1 MAEQGASS
9 GGFEAFEQV
18 RPVRLYER
26 IVEQVEEAVGRG
38 ELRPGQ
44 RLPSERE
51 LVVQFGTSRATV
63 REALRVLESNGVVRS
78 RPGDPNGPEI
88 LPVTSGQLTKQM
100 RRLAR
105 ADGLTLSQLLVS
117 RMMLDSTANRLAATL
132 RSESQLAEMEA
143 AIAQMRE
150 AVEGGYASFSE
161 ADFAFHEAIAR
172 ASGNTLIQVCN
183 AVVRDTVLSLISDKI
198 AHARNSKALMKRS
211 LGHHEQVLD
220 AIRTG
225 DGAGAAHASLH
236 SLYDYYAGYVPAP
249 ERATLRA
256 LLDD

>member
-1 MAEQGASS
+1 MAEPGAS
-9 GGFEAFEQV
+9 GPAFEAFEQV

-51 LVVQFGTSRATV
+51 LTVQFGTSRATV

-132 RSESQLAEMEA
+132 RTEAQLAEMEA
-143 AIAQMRE
+143 AIARMRE

-183 AVVRDTVLSLISDKI
+183 AVVRDTVLSLISEKI
-198 AHARNSKALMKRS
+198 AHARNSKALMRRS

-220 AIRTG
+220 AIRAG
-225 DGAGAAHASLH
+225 DGAAASHASLH

-249 ERATLRA
+249 ERATLQA

>member
-1 MAEQGASS
+1 MPEPGASTR
-9 GGFEAFEQV
+9 AFEQV

-51 LVVQFGTSRATV
+51 LVLQFGTSRATV

-132 RSESQLAEMEA
+132 RTEAQLAEMET

-198 AHARNSKALMKRS
+198 AHARNSKALMRRS

-220 AIRTG
+220 AIRSG
-225 DGAGAAHASLH
+225 DGAGAAHASMH
-236 SLYDYYAGYVPAP
+236 SLYEYYAGYVPAP